1 MKQKKEN
8 SMALLLHWAGE
19 QKFWLFL
26 AILLS
31 MCSGLCIIVPYI
43 GIYRL
48 MDATFNNACT
58 KELVVQTVA
67 MIAAAVTLR
76 FVLFGC
82 SGVAAHKG
90 AYGALFKVRCMVAEH
105 MARAPLGALNER
117 RTGDIK
123 TVLNEDIEK
132 LELFLAHN
140 LPDLVCY
147 LVGPVVIFIYLM
159 TVNVPLALISLIP
172 LVLAVVVMGIMFRN
186 TDDLMERANQS
197 ITALNSVMIEYIS
210 GMKLIKAYNMG
221 SKSFRKLSDA
231 IQEENA
237 MWNETSRRMGPPYAA
252 FVVIIECGM
261 LLMVPIG
268 GMFFL
273 KGSLTASALLLFVYV
288 GSMYLTEIRPLQ
300 ELGTNFANVLNAIT
314 KTKEILDIPIYEGGT
329 DFPQK
334 HDIELRNVRF
344 SYDGKTDV
352 LHGVNLKIHD
362 GERMALVGRSGAGK
376 STVIELISRF
386 YDVQEGEVLIGGK
399 NVEELDYD
407 TILKNIAIVFQKTFL
422 TRDSVLENIRMGSNA
437 TLEEVRAAAKEAQI
451 DDFIMSLPDGYDTK
465 VGSFGSRFSG
475 GEKQRIA
482 IARAILKNAPILILD
497 EATSASDPENQ
508 MEIDKAI
515 QNLCKGKTDDLME
528 RANQSI
534 TALNSVMIEYISGM
548 KLIKAYNM
556 GSKSFRKLSDA
567 IQEENAMWN
576 ETSRRMGPPYAAF
589 VVIIECG
596 MLLMVPIGGMFFL
609 KGSLTASALLLFVYV
624 GSMYLTEIRPLQ
636 ELGTN
641 FANVLNAITKTKEI
655 LDIPI
660 YEGGTDFP
668 QKHDIELRNVRF
680 SYDGKTDVLHGV
692 NLKIHDGE
700 RMALVGRSGAG
711 KSTVIELISR
721 FYDVQ
726 EGEVLIGG
734 KNVEELD
741 YDTILKNIAIVFQ
754 KTFLTRDS
762 VLENIR
768 MGSNATLEEVRAAA
782 KEAQIDDF
790 IMSLP
795 DGYDTKV
802 GSFGSRF
809 SGGEKQRIAIARAI
823 LKNAPILILDEATS
837 ASDPENQMEIDKAIQ
852 NLCKGK
858 TVIVVAHRLSALK
871 MCNRVAVVE
880 NHTIT
885 SVGTHEE
892 VRKNNAYYRKAWDD
906 YETARNITYQ
916 LEGGEQHE

>member
-8 SMALLLHWAGE
+8 RVALLLRWAGE
-19 QKFWLFL
+19 QKIWLFL
-26 AILLS
+26 AIILS
-31 MCSGLCIIVPYI
+31 AVSGLCIIVPYI

-48 MDATFNNACT
+48 MDATFNHTCT
-58 KELVVQTVA
+58 QELVVQIVA
-67 MIAAAVTLR
+67 MIAVAVTLR
-76 FVLFGC
+76 FALFGC

-159 TVNVPLALISLIP
+159 TVNIPLALISLVP
-172 LVLAVVVMGIMFRN
+172 LVLAVVVMGMMFRN
-186 TDDLMERANQS
+186 TDDLMERANRS
-197 ITALNSVMIEYIS
+197 ITTLNSVMIEYIS

-221 SKSFRKLSDA
+221 SKSFQKFSDA

-273 KGSLTASALLLFVYV
+273 KGSLSASAFLLFVYV

-300 ELGTNFANVLNAIT
+300 ELGTNFANVLNAVT

-329 DFPQK
+329 DFPK
-334 HDIELRNVRF
+334 NHDIELRNVRF
-344 SYDGKTDV
+344 SYKVNGSEGDREGGLGRDGKTDV
-352 LHGVNLKIHD
+352 LQGVNLKIKD
-362 GERMALVGRSGAGK
+362 GERMALVGQSGAGK

-399 NVEELDYD
+399 NVKELNYD
-407 TILKNIAIVFQKTFL
+407 TILKNV
-422 TRDSVLENIRMGSNA
+422 
-437 TLEEVRAAAKEAQI
+437 
-451 DDFIMSLPDGYDTK
+451 
-465 VGSFGSRFSG
+465 
-475 GEKQRIA
+475 
-482 IARAILKNAPILILD
+482 
-497 EATSASDPENQ
+497 
-508 MEIDKAI
+508 
-515 QNLCKGKTDDLME
+515 
-528 RANQSI
+528 
-534 TALNSVMIEYISGM
+534 
-548 KLIKAYNM
+548 
-556 GSKSFRKLSDA
+556 
-567 IQEENAMWN
+567 
-576 ETSRRMGPPYAAF
+576 
-589 VVIIECG
+589 
-596 MLLMVPIGGMFFL
+596 
-609 KGSLTASALLLFVYV
+609 
-624 GSMYLTEIRPLQ
+624 
-636 ELGTN
+636 
-641 FANVLNAITKTKEI
+641 
-655 LDIPI
+655 
-660 YEGGTDFP
+660 
-668 QKHDIELRNVRF
+668 
-680 SYDGKTDVLHGV
+680 
-692 NLKIHDGE
+692 
-700 RMALVGRSGAG
+700 
-711 KSTVIELISR
+711 
-721 FYDVQ
+721 
-726 EGEVLIGG
+726 
-734 KNVEELD
+734 
-741 YDTILKNIAIVFQ
+741 AIVFQ

-871 MCNRVAVVE
+871 MCDRVAVVE

-885 SVGTHEE
+885 CVGTHEE
-892 VRKNNAYYRKAWDD
+892 VRKNNAYYRKAWED